1 MAGSTAPI
9 LLTGGTTML
18 SDYLQGMGV
27 KWNVALATG
36 IAAGIFALLEKADPP
51 LVVGLA
57 WLAFVGSMVTPRG
70 TAKPPIEVFLTQW
83 NKVQG

>member
-18 SDYLQGMGV
+18 ADYIQGQGV
-27 KWNVALATG
+27 KWTVALATG
-36 IAAGIFALLEKADPP
+36 IAAGVFALLEKADPQF
-51 LVVGLA
+51 VTGLA
-57 WLAFVGSMVTPRG
+57 WIAFVGSMVAPRKSG
-70 TAKPPIEVFLTQW
+70 SPPIEVFLNQW

>member
-9 LLTGGTTML
+9 LLTGSATML
-18 SDYLQGMGV
+18 ADYIQGQGV

-36 IAAGIFALLEKADPP
+36 IAAGVFGLLERADAP

-57 WLAFVGSMVTPRG
+57 WVAFVGSMVAPRSG
-70 TAKPPIEVFLTQW
+70 GSPPVEVFLNQW
-83 NKVQG
+83 NKVKG